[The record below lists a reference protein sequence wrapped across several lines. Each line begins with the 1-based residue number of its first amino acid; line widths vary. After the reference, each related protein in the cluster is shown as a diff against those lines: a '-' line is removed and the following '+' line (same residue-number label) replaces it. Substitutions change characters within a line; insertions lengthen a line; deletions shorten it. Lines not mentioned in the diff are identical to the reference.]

1 MKIALFTET
10 FLPKVD
16 GIVTR
21 LTKTIEFLI
30 KNGDE
35 VIIFCPEG
43 CPESYMG
50 ATVVGVAAMPLPLYP
65 ELKLGLPGPAVS
77 DKLEKFNPD
86 LIHVVNPAV
95 LGLGGIW
102 LAKTNNIP
110 LIASYHTHL
119 PKYLEHYGMG
129 MLEPLLW
136 ELLKAAHN
144 QALLNLCTSTAM
156 VNELKDKG
164 IQRTAL
170 WQRGVDTFSFR
181 PDLRSEKMRKKL
193 FGEYN
198 DANYL
203 LIYVG
208 RLSAEK
214 QIERIKPVLESIPN
228 ACLALVGDGPY
239 RNQLEKIF
247 ENTKTNFTGYLSGDE
262 LASAY
267 ASGDIFLFPSSTE
280 TLGLVL
286 LEAMAAGCP
295 VIGANKGGIPDIIS
309 DGINGCLYDP
319 DEAKAIINNALGFSY
334 AAQNEFKKA
343 IKHYKSALKSLP
355 EYIIA
360 LNNLASAQQR
370 LLEYDLAYETYQKV
384 LAIDPK
390 NKTAIKKSKELEKRN
405 NYKPYKGIKDKG
417 F

>member
-1 MKIALFTET
+1 MKIAFFTET

-21 LTKTIEFLI
+21 LTKTIEFLT

-35 VIIFCPEG
+35 VIVFWPEG
-43 CPESYMG
+43 CPDSYKG
-50 ATVVGVAAMPLPLYP
+50 ATIVGVAAMPLPLYP

-77 DKLEKFNPD
+77 DKLEEFKPD
-86 LIHVVNPAV
+86 LVHVVNPAV

-156 VNELKDKG
+156 VNELEDKG

-170 WQRGVDTFSFR
+170 WQRGVDTENFR
-181 PDLRSEKMRKKL
+181 PELRSEKMREKL
-193 FGEYN
+193 FGKYQN
-198 DANYL
+198 TDSL

-214 QIERIKPVLESIPN
+214 QIERIKPVLDNIPG

-239 RNQLEKIF
+239 RGQLEKIF
-247 ENTKTNFTGYLSGDE
+247 ENTKTNFIGYLSGEE

-295 VIGANKGGIPDIIS
+295 VIGANKGGIPDIINN
-309 DGINGCLYDP
+309 GINGCLYNP
-319 DEAKAIINNALGFSY
+319 DEKDNGERSLIEAT
-334 AAQNEFKKA
+334 KK
-343 IKHYKSALKSLP
+343 I
-355 EYIIA
+355 
-360 LNNLASAQQR
+360 LA
-370 LLEYDLAYETYQKV
+370 D
-384 LAIDPK
+384 K
-390 NKTAIKKSKELEKRN
+390 NKKEAMRKEARKEAEQWDWNQATLQLQKYYAETLEN
-405 NYKPYKGIKDKG
+405 IS
-417 F
+417 

>member
-1 MKIALFTET
+1 MKIAFFTET

-21 LTKTIEFLI
+21 LTKTIQHLVEE
-30 KNGDE
+30 GDE
-35 VIIFCPEG
+35 VVVFCPEG
-43 CPESYMG
+43 CPDSYMG
-50 ATVVGVAAMPLPLYP
+50 ARVVGVAAMPLPLYP

-77 DKLEKFNPD
+77 EELENFQPD

-144 QALLNLCTSTAM
+144 QAILNLCTSTAM
-156 VNELKDKG
+156 VKELADKG
-164 IQRTAL
+164 IQNTAL
-170 WQRGVDTFSFR
+170 WQRGVDTETFQPELR
-181 PDLRSEKMRKKL
+181 NDLMRKRL
-193 FGEYN
+193 LGNFSDTGQ
-198 DANYL
+198 L

-214 QIERIKPVLESIPN
+214 QIERIKPVLEALPN
-228 ACLALVGDGPY
+228 TRLALVGDGPF
-239 RNQLEKIF
+239 RQQLEKIF
-247 ENTKTNFTGYLSGDE
+247 QSTATTFVGYLSGEE

-267 ASGDIFLFPSSTE
+267 ASGDAFLFPSSTE

-295 VIGANKGGIPDIIS
+295 VVGANRGGIPDIITN
-309 DGINGCLYDP
+309 GENGCLYNP
-319 DEAKAIINNALGFSY
+319 DGPNDGANSLIEATQAILG
-334 AAQNEFKKA
+334 NELDRKNMR
-343 IKHYKSALKSLP
+343 KSARLEAEKWGW
-355 EYIIA
+355 
-360 LNNLASAQQR
+360 ASATKQLRQ
-370 LLEYDLAYETYQKV
+370 YYS
-384 LAIDPK
+384 
-390 NKTAIKKSKELEKRN
+390 KTLKKTQS
-405 NYKPYKGIKDKG
+405 DVAA
-417 F
+417 

>member
-1 MKIALFTET
+1 MKIAFFTET

-21 LTKTIEFLI
+21 LTKTIECLV

-35 VIIFCPEG
+35 VIVFCPEG
-43 CPESYMG
+43 CPSNHKG
-50 ATVVGVAAMPLPLYP
+50 AKIIGVAAMPLPLYP

-77 DKLEKFNPD
+77 DALEEFQPD
-86 LIHVVNPAV
+86 LVHVVNPAV

-156 VNELKDKG
+156 VKELESKG
-164 IQRTAL
+164 IRNTAL
-170 WQRGVDTFSFR
+170 WQRGVDTDSFR
-181 PDLRSEKMRKKL
+181 PEFRTNQMRKKL
-193 FGEYN
+193 LGEYPDN
-198 DANYL
+198 DSL

-214 QIERIKPVLESIPN
+214 QIERIKPVLENIPD
-228 ACLALVGDGPY
+228 ASLALVGDGPY

-247 ENTKTNFTGYLSGDE
+247 ENTKTNFIGYLAGEE

-295 VIGANKGGIPDIIS
+295 VIGANKGGIPDIIN
-309 DGINGCLYDP
+309 DGINGCLYEP
-319 DEAKAIINNALGFSY
+319 DQKDKGELSLIEATRKIIYNTDKKEKMRLSAREEAEKWGWDKATL
-334 AAQNEFKKA
+334 Q
-343 IKHYKSALKSLP
+343 LK
-355 EYIIA
+355 
-360 LNNLASAQQR
+360 NF
-370 LLEYDLAYETYQKV
+370 YENT
-384 LAIDPK
+384 L
-390 NKTAIKKSKELEKRN
+390 N
-405 NYKPYKGIKDKG
+405 NYK
-417 F
+417 

>member
-1 MKIALFTET
+1 MKIAFFTET

-21 LTKTIEFLI
+21 LTKTIEFLT

-35 VIIFCPEG
+35 VIVFCPEG
-43 CPESYMG
+43 CPDSYKG
-50 ATVVGVAAMPLPLYP
+50 ATIVGVAAMPLPLYP

-77 DKLEKFNPD
+77 DKLEAFKPD

-156 VNELKDKG
+156 VNELEEKG

-170 WQRGVDTFSFR
+170 WQRGVDTTNFR
-181 PDLRSEKMRKKL
+181 PELRSDKMREKL
-193 FGEYN
+193 FGKYQKT
-198 DANYL
+198 DSL

-214 QIERIKPVLESIPN
+214 QIERIKPVLDNIPG

-239 RNQLEKIF
+239 RGQLEKIF
-247 ENTKTNFTGYLSGDE
+247 ENTQTSFIGYLSGEE

-295 VIGANKGGIPDIIS
+295 VIGANKGGIPDIID
-309 DGINGCLYDP
+309 DGINGCLYNP
-319 DEAKAIINNALGFSY
+319 DEKDNGERSLIEATKKILVDNN
-334 AAQNEFKKA
+334 KKESMRKEA
-343 IKHYKSALKSLP
+343 RKEAEKWDWNQATLQLQKYYSETLKNIS
-355 EYIIA
+355 
-360 LNNLASAQQR
+360 
-370 LLEYDLAYETYQKV
+370 
-384 LAIDPK
+384 
-390 NKTAIKKSKELEKRN
+390 
-405 NYKPYKGIKDKG
+405 
-417 F
+417 

>member
-1 MKIALFTET
+1 MKIAFFTET

-21 LTKTIEFLI
+21 LTKTIEFLT

-35 VIIFCPEG
+35 VIVFCPEG
-43 CPESYMG
+43 CPDSYKG
-50 ATVVGVAAMPLPLYP
+50 ATIVGVAAMPLPLYP

-77 DKLEKFNPD
+77 DKLEEFKPD
-86 LIHVVNPAV
+86 LVHVVNPAV

-156 VNELKDKG
+156 VNELEDKG

-170 WQRGVDTFSFR
+170 WQRGVDTENFR
-181 PDLRSEKMRKKL
+181 PELRSVKMREKL
-193 FGEYN
+193 FGKYQN
-198 DANYL
+198 TDSL

-214 QIERIKPVLESIPN
+214 QIERIKPVLDNIPG

-239 RNQLEKIF
+239 RGQLEKIF
-247 ENTKTNFTGYLSGDE
+247 ENTKTNFIGYLSGEE

-295 VIGANKGGIPDIIS
+295 VIGANKGGIPDIINN
-309 DGINGCLYDP
+309 GINGCLYNP
-319 DEAKAIINNALGFSY
+319 DEKDNGERSLIEATKKILADENKKEAMRKEARKEAEQWDWNQATLQLQKYY
-334 AAQNEFKKA
+334 AET
-343 IKHYKSALKSLP
+343 
-355 EYIIA
+355 
-360 LNNLASAQQR
+360 
-370 LLEYDLAYETYQKV
+370 LEN
-384 LAIDPK
+384 I
-390 NKTAIKKSKELEKRN
+390 S
-405 NYKPYKGIKDKG
+405 
-417 F
+417 

>member
-1 MKIALFTET
+1 MKIAFFTET

-21 LTKTIEFLI
+21 LTKTIEFLT

-35 VIIFCPEG
+35 VIVFCPEG
-43 CPESYMG
+43 CPKTYQG
-50 ATVVGVAAMPLPLYP
+50 ATIIGVAAMPLPLYP

-77 DKLEKFNPD
+77 DKLEEFKPD

-156 VNELKDKG
+156 VNELEDKG

-170 WQRGVDTFSFR
+170 WQRGVDTENFK
-181 PDLRSEKMRKKL
+181 PELRSEKMREKL
-193 FGEYN
+193 FGKHNNSES
-198 DANYL
+198 L

-214 QIERIKPVLESIPN
+214 QIERIKPVLDNIPG

-239 RNQLEKIF
+239 RGQLEKIF
-247 ENTKTNFTGYLSGDE
+247 EKTKTNFVGYLSGEE

-295 VIGANKGGIPDIIS
+295 VIGANKGGIPDIIN
-309 DGINGCLYDP
+309 DGVNGCLYDP
-319 DEAKAIINNALGFSY
+319 DEKDNGERSLIEAT
-334 AAQNEFKKA
+334 KK
-343 IKHYKSALKSLP
+343 IL
-355 EYIIA
+355 
-360 LNNLASAQQR
+360 
-370 LLEYDLAYETYQKV
+370 
-384 LAIDPK
+384 IDK
-390 NKTAIKKSKELEKRN
+390 NKKETMRKEARKEAEKWDWNQATLQLQEYYSETLEN
-405 NYKPYKGIKDKG
+405 IS
-417 F
+417 

>member
-1 MKIALFTET
+1 MKIAFFTET

-21 LTKTIEFLI
+21 LTKTIEFLT

-35 VIIFCPEG
+35 VIVFCPEG
-43 CPESYMG
+43 CPDSYKG
-50 ATVVGVAAMPLPLYP
+50 ATIVGVAAMPLPLYP

-77 DKLEKFNPD
+77 DKLEAFKPD

-156 VNELKDKG
+156 VNELEEKG

-170 WQRGVDTFSFR
+170 WQRGVDTTNFR
-181 PDLRSEKMRKKL
+181 PELRSDKMRDKL
-193 FGEYN
+193 FGKYQKT
-198 DANYL
+198 DSL

-214 QIERIKPVLESIPN
+214 QIERIKPVLDNIPG

-239 RNQLEKIF
+239 RGQLEKIF
-247 ENTKTNFTGYLSGDE
+247 ENTQTNFIGYLSGEE

-295 VIGANKGGIPDIIS
+295 VIGANKGGIPDIID
-309 DGINGCLYDP
+309 DGINGCLYNP
-319 DEAKAIINNALGFSY
+319 DEKDNGERSLIEAT
-334 AAQNEFKKA
+334 KK
-343 IKHYKSALKSLP
+343 ILV
-355 EYIIA
+355 
-360 LNNLASAQQR
+360 
-370 LLEYDLAYETYQKV
+370 D
-384 LAIDPK
+384 K
-390 NKTAIKKSKELEKRN
+390 NKKETMRKEARKEAEKWDWNHATLHLQKYYSETLKKIS
-405 NYKPYKGIKDKG
+405 
-417 F
+417 

>member
-21 LTKTIEFLI
+21 LTKTIEFLT

-35 VIIFCPEG
+35 VIVFCPEG
-43 CPESYMG
+43 CPDSYKG
-50 ATVVGVAAMPLPLYP
+50 ATIVGVAAMPLPLYP

-77 DKLEKFNPD
+77 DKLEEFKPD

-156 VNELKDKG
+156 VNELEEKG

-170 WQRGVDTFSFR
+170 WQRGVDTANFR
-181 PDLRSEKMRKKL
+181 PELRSDKMREKL
-193 FGEYN
+193 FGKYQN
-198 DANYL
+198 TDSL

-214 QIERIKPVLESIPN
+214 QIERIKPVLDNIPG

-239 RNQLEKIF
+239 RGQLEKIF
-247 ENTKTNFTGYLSGDE
+247 ENTQTNFIGYLSGEE

-295 VIGANKGGIPDIIS
+295 VIGANKGGIPDIIN
-309 DGINGCLYDP
+309 DGINGCLYNP
-319 DEAKAIINNALGFSY
+319 DEKDNGERSLIEAT
-334 AAQNEFKKA
+334 KK
-343 IKHYKSALKSLP
+343 ILS
-355 EYIIA
+355 
-360 LNNLASAQQR
+360 
-370 LLEYDLAYETYQKV
+370 D
-384 LAIDPK
+384 K
-390 NKTAIKKSKELEKRN
+390 NKKENMRKEARREAEQWDWNQATIQLQKYYSETLQN
-405 NYKPYKGIKDKG
+405 IS
-417 F
+417 

>member
-1 MKIALFTET
+1 MKIAFFTET

-21 LTKTIEFLI
+21 LTKTIEFLT

-35 VIIFCPEG
+35 VIVFCPEG
-43 CPESYMG
+43 CPESYKG
-50 ATVVGVAAMPLPLYP
+50 ATIVGVAAMPLPLYP

-77 DKLEKFNPD
+77 DKLEEFKPD
-86 LIHVVNPAV
+86 LVHVVNPAV

-156 VNELKDKG
+156 VNELEDKG

-170 WQRGVDTFSFR
+170 WQRGVDTENFR
-181 PDLRSEKMRKKL
+181 PELRSEKMRKKL
-193 FGEYN
+193 FGKYQN
-198 DANYL
+198 TDSL

-214 QIERIKPVLESIPN
+214 QIERIKPVLDNIPG

-239 RNQLEKIF
+239 RGQLEKIF
-247 ENTKTNFTGYLSGDE
+247 ENTKTNFIGYLSGKE

-295 VIGANKGGIPDIIS
+295 VIGANKGGIPDIINN
-309 DGINGCLYDP
+309 GINGCLYNP
-319 DEAKAIINNALGFSY
+319 DEKDNGERSLIEAT
-334 AAQNEFKKA
+334 KK
-343 IKHYKSALKSLP
+343 I
-355 EYIIA
+355 
-360 LNNLASAQQR
+360 LA
-370 LLEYDLAYETYQKV
+370 D
-384 LAIDPK
+384 K
-390 NKTAIKKSKELEKRN
+390 NKKEAMRKEARKEAEQWDWNQATLQLQKYYAETLEN
-405 NYKPYKGIKDKG
+405 IS
-417 F
+417 

>member
-1 MKIALFTET
+1 MKIAFFTET

-21 LTKTIEFLI
+21 LTKTIESLT
-30 KNGDE
+30 KTGDE

-43 CPESYMG
+43 CPEEFMG
-50 ATVVGVAAMPLPLYP
+50 AKVIGVPAMPLPLYP
-65 ELKLGLPGPAVS
+65 ELKLGLPGAAVS
-77 DKLEKFNPD
+77 DALDSFKPD

-102 LAKTNNIP
+102 LAKTNGIP
-110 LIASYHTHL
+110 LVASYHTHL

-156 VNELKDKG
+156 VKELSEKG
-164 IQRTAL
+164 IQNTAL
-170 WQRGVDTFSFR
+170 WQRGVDTDTFR
-181 PDLRSEKMRKKL
+181 PDLRKNTMRKKL
-193 FGEYN
+193 LGKFSDEG
-198 DANYL
+198 AL

-214 QIERIKPVLESIPN
+214 QIERIKPVLDALPK
-228 ACLALVGDGPY
+228 ARLALVGDGPY

-247 ENTKTNFTGYLSGDE
+247 DGSPTTFVGYLAGEE

-267 ASGDIFLFPSSTE
+267 ASGDAFLFPSSTE

-295 VIGANKGGIPDIIS
+295 VVGANKGGIPDIIT

-319 DEAKAIINNALGFSY
+319 DGDNNGTESLILATEKLLGDKSERKEMRNAARAEAERWGWP
-334 AAQNEFKKA
+334 AATEQLRKF
-343 IKHYKSALKSLP
+343 Y
-355 EYIIA
+355 
-360 LNNLASAQQR
+360 QQR
-370 LLEYDLAYETYQKV
+370 RGVCSMYRTKY
-384 LAIDPK
+384 
-390 NKTAIKKSKELEKRN
+390 
-405 NYKPYKGIKDKG
+405 
-417 F
+417 

>member
-1 MKIALFTET
+1 MKIAFFTET

-21 LTKTIEFLI
+21 LTKTIEFLT

-35 VIIFCPEG
+35 VIVFCPEG
-43 CPESYMG
+43 CPDSYKG
-50 ATVVGVAAMPLPLYP
+50 ATIVGVAAMPLPLYP

-77 DKLEKFNPD
+77 DKLEEFKPD
-86 LIHVVNPAV
+86 LVHVVNPAV

-156 VNELKDKG
+156 VNELEDKG

-170 WQRGVDTFSFR
+170 WQRGVDTENFR
-181 PDLRSEKMRKKL
+181 PELRSEKMREKL
-193 FGEYN
+193 FGKYQN
-198 DANYL
+198 TDSL

-214 QIERIKPVLESIPN
+214 QIERIKPVLDNIPG

-239 RNQLEKIF
+239 RGQLEKIF
-247 ENTKTNFTGYLSGDE
+247 ENTKTNFIGYLSGEE

-295 VIGANKGGIPDIIS
+295 VIGANKGGIPDIINN
-309 DGINGCLYDP
+309 GINGCLYNP
-319 DEAKAIINNALGFSY
+319 DEKDNGERSLIEAT
-334 AAQNEFKKA
+334 KK
-343 IKHYKSALKSLP
+343 I
-355 EYIIA
+355 
-360 LNNLASAQQR
+360 LA
-370 LLEYDLAYETYQKV
+370 D
-384 LAIDPK
+384 K
-390 NKTAIKKSKELEKRN
+390 NKKEAMRKEARKEAEQWDWNQATLQLQKYYSETLKKIS
-405 NYKPYKGIKDKG
+405 
-417 F
+417 